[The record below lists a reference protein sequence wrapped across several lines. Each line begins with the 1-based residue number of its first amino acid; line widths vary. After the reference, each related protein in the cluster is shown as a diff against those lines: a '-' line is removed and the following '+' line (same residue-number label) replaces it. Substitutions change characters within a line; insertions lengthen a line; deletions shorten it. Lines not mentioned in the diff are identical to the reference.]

1 MPRSAC
7 SDTSLTSNKEEQ
19 AFLAKAWERAARG
32 EILIAKQLHGQLE
45 RATGREL
52 SLGYLYAL
60 LHRHGWRKLGPR
72 PRHPRADQDEQQKFK
87 KTSRD
92 HHANAEPV
100 ARQHSAAA
108 AVPVDT
114 DTMSLFLEHTAT
126 RFAQQHCLLLFD
138 GAGGHTA
145 GALRV
150 PSNISLVP
158 LPSYSPE
165 LNPTEHIWDHLRE
178 NYIGNRVFP
187 SLDGVIRQLCR
198 GLHDLHF
205 DAKLVRSLTCFN

>member
-1 MPRSAC
+1 LPASTGLRLLFQDEARFGC
-7 SDTSLTSNKEEQ
+7 ISDHRRCWAPLPVRPVVGQ
-19 AFLAKAWERAARG
+19 QIIRQFVYGLAAVSP
-32 EILIAKQLHGQLE
+32 LDGQLSC
-45 RATGREL
+45 L
-52 SLGYLYAL
+52 VLPWL
-60 LHRHGWRKLGPR
+60 
-72 PRHPRADQDEQQKFK
+72 
-87 KTSRD
+87 
-92 HHANAEPV
+92 
-100 ARQHSAAA
+100 
-108 AVPVDT
+108 DT

-126 RFAQQHCLLLFD
+126 RFSQQHCLLLFD
-138 GAGGHTA
+138 GAGWHTA

-150 PSNISLVP
+150 PSNISLVR

-205 DAKLVRSLTCFN
+205 DAKLVRSLTCFNWIKTLSLTLK